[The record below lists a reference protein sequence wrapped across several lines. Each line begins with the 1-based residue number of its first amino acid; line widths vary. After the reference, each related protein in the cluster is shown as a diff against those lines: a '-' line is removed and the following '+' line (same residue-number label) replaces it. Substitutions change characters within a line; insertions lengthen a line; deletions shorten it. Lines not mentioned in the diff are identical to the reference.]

1 MGLAGEIS
9 DYIKSNGLDYVYD
22 KAKSKLRQKKFET
35 FCDELPGIIENKVL
49 FPMQSTEYFTELQK
63 FYICNKVIIRY
74 LLSYLAISEESVTG
88 LTDKF
93 IKEFIKEY
101 SHYGKYEVQL
111 KKILDKSVDI
121 IKLELKNS
129 GLLSNDKNNELEIVQ
144 NTRGILKTQ
153 GDISNNYHEIN
164 KKLDYI
170 SANISRIGNNLTEV
184 LTDDNYISDN
194 SAAYSVLSL
203 I

>member
-1 MGLAGEIS
+1 M
-9 DYIKSNGLDYVYD
+9 
-22 KAKSKLRQKKFET
+22 
-35 FCDELPGIIENKVL
+35 
-49 FPMQSTEYFTELQK
+49 
-63 FYICNKVIIRY
+63 
-74 LLSYLAISEESVTG
+74 
-88 LTDKF
+88 
-93 IKEFIKEY
+93 
-101 SHYGKYEVQL
+101 
-111 KKILDKSVDI
+111 KKILDKSADI

-129 GLLSNDKNNELEIVQ
+129 GLLSNDKNNKLEIVQ

-153 GDISNNYHEIN
+153 GDISNNCHEIN

-194 SAAYSVLSL
+194 TEYAAELK